1 MIIKRTF
8 HLIAVKNSS
17 IKGIQTLDGKLSYT
31 LLNPVPPLAGGGIGV
46 TVFTDAEATFVI
58 SITKNSARRVGWR
71 VQAAFA
77 IQLHKRDI
85 ATLYRIKSF
94 FCVGTIVV
102 NKKKAPC

>member
-1 MIIKRTF
+1 MDVISVLVGCLLYPNLRASRANLMIIKRTF

-58 SITKNSARRVGWR
+58 SITKNSARRVG
-71 VQAAFA
+71 
-77 IQLHKRDI
+77 
-85 ATLYRIKSF
+85 
-94 FCVGTIVV
+94 
-102 NKKKAPC
+102 